1 MVKFS
6 KFTKKKYI
14 YIYERFE
21 EFLQAN
27 LEINFVSHRIF
38 KHAWLGI
45 YIYIYIKSNKFKYW

>member
-6 KFTKKKYI
+6 KFTKKIYIYI

-27 LEINFVSHRIF
+27 LERNFVSHRIF
-38 KHAWLGI
+38 KHA
-45 YIYIYIKSNKFKYW
+45 

>member
-21 EFLQAN
+21 EFFQAN
-27 LEINFVSHRIF
+27 LERNFVSHRIF

-45 YIYIYIKSNKFKYW
+45 YIYIYI